1 MDIFSLLQNN
11 LSFIWEIL
19 IPFLV
24 ALTILVFVHEL
35 GHYMVA
41 RWCGVRIEVFS
52 VGFGSELKG
61 WTDKHGTRWRI
72 AAIPLGGYVKM
83 FGEGENISEGEGE
96 KVEERPMTPAEREV
110 SFHHKRLPQRAAI
123 VFAGPLINFIFAII
137 AFGVLFTAIGVPSP
151 VADRPLAI
159 IGTVSAG
166 SAAANAGLEP
176 GDRIVQINNKQ
187 IDFFSDLQ
195 KIIKANPANPLLFK
209 IEREKTVLEKTI
221 TPGSRE
227 QTTEDGAKVTRGLL
241 GVTADPGEL
250 TYERQNPFS
259 SLWMGVERT
268 YFLTTTIIDFIGKI
282 FVGQQSPDELG
293 GVLRIAQ
300 ISGQVAE
307 SGIVDYISFLAV
319 LSINLGLI
327 NLFPIPLLDGG
338 HLAFYLVEAIRG
350 RPIGERAQEYVFR
363 FGFVV
368 IISLF
373 IFVTWNDLVHLRFF
387 EFITG
392 LFGKALILM
401 GS

>member
-1 MDIFSLLQNN
+1 MDIFSVLQDN

-19 IPFLV
+19 VPFLV

-61 WTDKHGTRWRI
+61 WTDKHGTRWKI

-83 FGEGENISEGEGE
+83 FGEGENISEGEGD
-96 KVEERPMTPAEREV
+96 KVVERPMTPSEKDV
-110 SFHHKRLPQRAAI
+110 SFHHKTVSQRAAI
-123 VFAGPLINFIFAII
+123 VFAGPLINFIFAIF

-151 VADRPLAI
+151 VSDRPLAI

-166 SAAANAGLEP
+166 SAAANAGLER
-176 GDRIVQINNKQ
+176 GDRIVQINGNQ

-195 KIIKANPANPLLFK
+195 KIVKANPAKPLLFK

-227 QTTEDGAKVTRGLL
+227 QTKDGGKVTIGLL
-241 GVTADPGEL
+241 GVIADPGEL

-268 YFLTTTIIDFIGKI
+268 YFLTNRILGFIGDI

-307 SGIVDYISFLAV
+307 SGIADYISFLAV

-327 NLFPIPLLDGG
+327 NLFPIPVLDGG

-368 IISLF
+368 IIALF

-387 EFITG
+387 EFITDI
-392 LFGKALILM
+392 FG
-401 GS
+401 

>member
-1 MDIFSLLQNN
+1 MDIFSVLQDN
-11 LSFIWEIL
+11 LGFIWEIL
-19 IPFLV
+19 IPFLI
-24 ALTILVFVHEL
+24 ALTILVLIHEL
-35 GHYMVA
+35 GHYTVA

-52 VGFGSELKG
+52 VGFGSEIKG
-61 WTDKHGTRWRI
+61 WTDKHGTRWKF

-83 FGEGENISEGEGE
+83 FGEAENISEGDGE
-96 KVEERPMTPAEREV
+96 KAVERPMTPEEKAV
-110 SFHHKRLPQRAAI
+110 SFHHKTLSQRAAI
-123 VFAGPLINFIFAII
+123 VFAGPFINFIFAII

-151 VADRPLAI
+151 ISERPLAI
-159 IGTVSAG
+159 IGAVSAG
-166 SAAANAGLEP
+166 SPASNAGLER
-176 GDRIVQINNKQ
+176 GDQIIEINGEQ

-195 KIIKANPANPLLFK
+195 KIVRANPGKPLIFK
-209 IEREKTVLEKTI
+209 IKRVKKVLQKTI
-221 TPGSRE
+221 IPGSRE
-227 QTTEDGAKVTRGLL
+227 QTTKEGARVITGLL

-250 TYERQNPFS
+250 SYERQNPIT

-268 YFLTTTIIDFIGKI
+268 VFLTTRIIEFIGDI
-282 FVGQQSPDELG
+282 FTGQQSPEELG

-307 SGIVDYISFLAV
+307 SGVADYISFLAV

-392 LFGKALILM
+392 LFG
-401 GS
+401 

>member
-1 MDIFSLLQNN
+1 MDIFSVLQDN
-11 LSFIWEIL
+11 LSFIWGTL
-19 IPFLV
+19 VPFLV
-24 ALTILVFVHEL
+24 ALTILVFVHEM

-61 WTDKHGTRWRI
+61 WTDKHGTRWKI

-83 FGEGENISEGEGE
+83 FGEGENVSEGEGD
-96 KVEERPMTPAEREV
+96 KALERPMTPAEKTF
-110 SFHHKRLPQRAAI
+110 SFYHKTLPQRAAI

-151 VADRPLAI
+151 VSDRPLAI
-159 IGTVSAG
+159 IGAVSAG
-166 SAAANAGLEP
+166 SAAANAGLER
-176 GDRIVQINNKQ
+176 GDRIIKIGSNQ

-195 KIIKANPANPLLFK
+195 KIVKVNPAKPLLFK
-209 IEREKTVLEKTI
+209 IERKKTVLEKTI
-221 TPGSRE
+221 TPSARD
-227 QTTEDGAKVTRGLL
+227 QTMEDGSKVTTGLL

-259 SLWMGVERT
+259 SLWLGVERT
-268 YFLTTTIIDFIGKI
+268 YYLTNRILGFIGDI

-293 GVLRIAQ
+293 GILRIAQ

-307 SGIVDYISFLAV
+307 SGIANYISFLAV

-338 HLAFYLVEAIRG
+338 HLAFYLLEAIRG
-350 RPIGERAQEYVFR
+350 RPIGARAQEYVFR

-387 EFITG
+387 EFITSV
-392 LFGKALILM
+392 FG
-401 GS
+401 

>member
-1 MDIFSLLQNN
+1 MDIFSVLQNN

-19 IPFLV
+19 FPFLV

-61 WTDKHGTRWRI
+61 WTDKHGTRWKI

-83 FGEGENISEGEGE
+83 FGEGENISEGEGD
-96 KVEERPMTPAEREV
+96 KVAERPMTPSERDV
-110 SFHHKRLPQRAAI
+110 SFHHKTLCQRAAI
-123 VFAGPLINFIFAII
+123 VFAGPLINFIFAIL
-137 AFGVLFTAIGVPSP
+137 AFGVLFTTIGVPSP
-151 VADRPLAI
+151 VSERPLAI

-166 SAAANAGLEP
+166 SAAANAGLER
-176 GDRIVQINNKQ
+176 GDRIVQINGNQ
-187 IDFFSDLQ
+187 IDFFGDLQ
-195 KIIKANPANPLLFK
+195 KIVKANPAKPLLFK

-227 QTTEDGAKVTRGLL
+227 QMEDGNKVTIGLL
-241 GVTADPGEL
+241 GVMADPGEL
-250 TYERQNPFS
+250 TYERQNPFA

-268 YFLTTTIIDFIGKI
+268 YYLTNRILGFIGDI

-307 SGIVDYISFLAV
+307 SGIADYISFLAV

-350 RPIGERAQEYVFR
+350 RPIGERVQEYVFR

-387 EFITG
+387 EFITDI
-392 LFGKALILM
+392 FG
-401 GS
+401 